1 MGHAV
6 GHAVARL
13 PGRRPASWPS
23 PGFLDDEPVAL
34 IQNIWTQ
41 REHRRRGLAGEIVKV
56 MVGRCRE
63 RGIRRLFLNATED
76 GRRVYVGLA
85 LRPSTA
91 AMSLTLEI
99 DDYEH

>member
-1 MGHAV
+1 
-6 GHAVARL
+6 
-13 PGRRPASWPS
+13 
-23 PGFLDDEPVAL
+23 
-34 IQNIWTQ
+34 
-41 REHRRRGLAGEIVKV
+41 